1 MITVYTH
8 FMFGNLLFQVV
19 LVLLEYTLIEILI
32 VRSKVVNN
40 RVVESVNLVFSMMM
54 RFGVREPRGCV

>member
-1 MITVYTH
+1 
-8 FMFGNLLFQVV
+8 MFGNLLFQVV